1 MEKVSRREIK
11 ARKILAKYGDEGLSS
26 LAHKVATEADVPA
39 VGIVYADY
47 VNNKHFSDYHLK
59 AAAVMWVITA
69 VLFGLAI
76 WKTGFVLPALLF
88 FANALAE
95 ENRSKIADLAAEHS
109 KHTIMIAA
117 LGLVED
123 EEEEEDGED

>member
-1 MEKVSRREIK
+1 MEKVSKREIK
-11 ARKILAKYGDEGLSS
+11 ARKLLDKYGDEGLSA

-39 VGIVYADY
+39 VGVVYADY
-47 VNNKHFSDYHLK
+47 VNNKHIADFHMK
-59 AAAVMWVITA
+59 TAAVMWLITA

-76 WKTGFVLPALLF
+76 WKTGFVLPGIVF

-95 ENRSKIADLAAEHS
+95 ENRSKIYDLAAEHS

-117 LGLVED
+117 LGLVEG
-123 EEEEEDGED
+123 EEEEDEE

>member
-1 MEKVSRREIK
+1 MERANRREAK
-11 ARKILAKYGDEGLSS
+11 ARKILDKYGDEGLSA

-47 VNNKHFSDYHLK
+47 VNNKHFANSHLK
-59 AAAVMWVITA
+59 FAAVMWLITA
-69 VLFGLAI
+69 VMFGLGF
-76 WKTGFVLPALLF
+76 WKTGFVLPGIVF

-95 ENRSKIADLAAEHS
+95 ENRSRLADLAAEHS

-123 EEEEEDGED
+123 EEEEEDEE

>member
-1 MEKVSRREIK
+1 MERVNRREAK
-11 ARKILAKYGDEGLSS
+11 ARKILDKYGDEGLSS
-26 LAHKVATEADVPA
+26 LAHKVATEANVPA

-47 VNNKHFSDYHLK
+47 VNNKHFADSHMK
-59 AAAVMWVITA
+59 TAAVAWVITA
-69 VLFGLAI
+69 IMFGLAF
-76 WKTGFVLPALLF
+76 WKTGFLLAGIVF

-95 ENRSKIADLAAEHS
+95 ENRSKLSDLAAEHS

-123 EEEEEDGED
+123 EEEEDEE